1 MRLVVG
7 RVARAHGVRGEVV
20 VEPRTDQPERRFAPG
35 AVLVTGPGRSVTV
48 TSSRPHAGRWLLRLV
63 GVDDRTKADALRGL
77 ELQVDSAIDDPDD
90 GELYPDV
97 ALIGLAVRTADG
109 EQVGS
114 VEAVEHLPMHDLLVV
129 GLTRGG
135 QARIPF
141 ASAIVPEV
149 DVAGGWLRVEPPAG
163 LLDENLQA

>member
-20 VEPRTDQPERRFAPG
+20 VEPRTDQPGRRFAPG
-35 AVLVTGPGRSVTV
+35 AVLLTESGRSLTV
-48 TSSRPHAGRWLLRLV
+48 TSARPHAGRWLLRLV
-63 GVDDRTKADALRGL
+63 GVDDRTQAAGLRGL
-77 ELQVDSAIDDPDD
+77 ELEVESAVDDPDD

-109 EQVGS
+109 ERVGS
-114 VEAVEHLPMHDLLVV
+114 VEAVEHLPMQDLLVV
-129 GLTRGG
+129 GLTTGG
-135 QARIPF
+135 QARVPF

-149 DVAGGWLRVEPPAG
+149 DVAGGWLRIEPPGG
-163 LLDENLQA
+163 LLDEDLQA